1 MISYGIGYTPAAAA
15 ATSVKISMPP
25 LYAAGD
31 FLVMA
36 VTAGGATASVV
47 SATAPS
53 GWTALSGS
61 GTAPSVFYRTATGT
75 EPSSYTVTLGA
86 SATASGFIAAYP
98 AVTLASSAFRSSAAS
113 VTSYSPAFPSG
124 VTGSQTV
131 LLIAAAVSTS
141 TNVLEGVYGCQN
153 INLPPSWTT
162 EVPVFGQAMP
172 ANTPAVLP
180 CAVGMCDIAGSA
192 GTPVLTS
199 PVDCQIFAAYLVLN
213 ITGTPPAAPY
223 TVTATSDGPTAALGA
238 ALTVKALTGAD
249 TAQYIFANGAYNN
262 LTANGVNLP
271 PSIPITPVA
280 SGSLVYG
287 AVTENTN
294 GVSAVPYTADANTTF
309 SQNIADTLNVCI
321 YGTFRGTAAT
331 TAGTPVTLGGSAP
344 DNNFWTAAVAEVLAA
359 PGKTLAETAT
369 ATASATVA
377 GAFSTTSLALPASF
391 ASQPAPG
398 TLLVAM
404 VSANS
409 GFGNGNAAFT
419 ITDTLGLT
427 WYLGDQQ
434 SYPSYSGVWFA
445 TVPQPPSSYVIE
457 DEASGSVLDEGG
469 SQVYDESGPGNTSV
483 FRSPNKAVAGK
494 ARVRKGTAAGSPG
507 APYVFVPVVVAPF
520 TQPNRAVSGRPSAHR
535 GTSAAENLGA
545 AYVFVPVYAAP
556 FTQPS
561 QAVPA
566 HPAARHGTSAGSSG
580 APYAFVPP
588 SHTYDIL
595 DESGSAVFD
604 EAGGNVYDES
614 GPGPAPGSPA
624 WSAARAGLSGDES
637 AVNWASQVS
646 QFLTTHGIVPVYS
659 GSRIW
664 TVAQPAAAFNGS
676 FAWLDST
683 TAGWLPDALVS
694 QPFALPPGST
704 AVGRVQVPVTASG
717 NGADLQV
724 TLCPDNGS
732 GSPQLSSPLASV
744 TVPAS
749 HVAALSANGSLAAA
763 GPLATA
769 QFNTAFLGAP
779 GTGPWAQP
787 AVSANGAGS
796 YATPA
801 TSGGFTALI
810 GGYDATA
817 NAASGYTA
825 VIASQGASVSGG
837 VTQPALPQAAYY
849 TCAAITTDS
858 VVVAGG
864 RNNTTGFATVWTA
877 SWDAGTGTIGSW
889 SAQQALPAA
898 VVYGAM
904 ASWGTTVYVIGGSP
918 AGAASGAVSSVWTA
932 SSASG
937 QVSAWT
943 AAPPLP
949 VKLQQAYAAV
959 IGNWLVVAGGLG
971 TSGTAVAST
980 WYSAINADGS
990 LAGWQ
995 QGPALPLAV
1004 FAFGPGWN
1012 TVATD
1017 SALAIV
1023 SGTATTPAT
1032 SPYTQVLAVSPD
1044 GPAPAWQL
1052 QNWGGSVFGV
1062 FQCAAYPAAGPGQW
1076 QAFNLHLSSYDT
1088 ALMSPVP
1095 LLSVPLPVSGL
1106 TPGATYHVVLRQ
1118 AGGSDTDSLALGAMA
1133 SSGTGWLWQAKAG
1146 GAWTPNPG
1154 QQVAVNVFDQ
1164 APGGSVLHLVQDAGA
1179 GVTTLAWQGASG
1191 LLNGVLE
1198 SAVFPPGSPQ
1208 ATLPSVVQ
1216 VTYGTGGVPT
1226 GLVQLT

>member
-1 MISYGIGYTPAAAA
+1 MTALISYSVAITPIDVP
-15 ATSVKISMPP
+15 ATAVTVTPP
-25 LYAAGD
+25 PVYSAGNL
-31 FLVMA
+31 LVMA
-36 VTAGGATASVV
+36 VAGNTAAGTPVAAGT
-47 SATAPS
+47 PS
-53 GWTALSGS
+53 GWTALSSSGS
-61 GTAPSVFYRTATGT
+61 PLGVFYKTAGS
-75 EPSSYTVTLGA
+75 EPASYTVTLGSACNA
-86 SATASGFIAAYP
+86 SVFVAAYP
-98 AVTLASSAFRSSAAS
+98 AATIASHAFASSAAG
-113 VTSYSPAFPSG
+113 VTSYAATAPSG
-124 VTGSQTV
+124 VTGSQLV
-131 LLIAAAVSTS
+131 LMPAAAFASTGAVKNPVGNANFNFPAGATADVPAFASTQPLAGPYTAAVGLSEIPGSALPGTLTYTTAQQSALYAGFIVLTLTGTS
-141 TNVLEGVYGCQN
+141 TLF
-153 INLPPSWTT
+153 P
-162 EVPVFGQAMP
+162 
-172 ANTPAVLP
+172 
-180 CAVGMCDIAGSA
+180 
-192 GTPVLTS
+192 
-199 PVDCQIFAAYLVLN
+199 
-213 ITGTPPAAPY
+213 
-223 TVTATSDGPTAALGA
+223 VTATVAYPEGTPGL
-238 ALTVKALTGAD
+238 ALTVKALTGAQPAAAIYAD
-249 TAQYIFANGAYNN
+249 GAFAFVYG
-262 LTANGVNLP
+262 NGVSQA
-271 PSIPITPVA
+271 PSVTLTPAA

-287 AVTENTN
+287 AVAENFSVT
-294 GVSAVPYTADANTTF
+294 SAVPFTAAPDTTF
-309 SQNIADTLNVCI
+309 SQNVADTANTCI
-321 YGTFRGTAAT
+321 YGTFRGTAVT
-331 TAGTPVTLGGSAP
+331 TGGAPVTLGGSAP
-344 DNNFWTAAVAEVLAA
+344 VNGFFTASVAEILAA
-359 PGKTLAETAT
+359 PGSSLTETAT
-369 ATASATVA
+369 ARAVGTVPGNFATTAVA
-377 GAFSTTSLALPASF
+377 QTAVFTAA
-391 ASQPAPG
+391 PAPG

-404 VSANS
+404 VAANS
-409 GFGNGNAAFT
+409 RFGDGPAGVT
-419 ITDTLGLT
+419 ITDPLGLT
-427 WYLGDQQ
+427 WYLGAAQQ
-434 SYPSYSGVWFA
+434 YPSYTGVWYA
-445 TVPQPPSSYVIE
+445 TVPAPPSSYVIE
-457 DEASGSVLDEGG
+457 DEGGGSVLDEGG
-469 SQVYDESGPGNTSV
+469 NPVYDESGPGSTSV
-483 FRSPNKAVAGK
+483 FRAPNKAVAGK
-494 ARVRKGTAAGSPG
+494 ARARKGTAAGSPG
-507 APYVFVPVVVAPF
+507 APYTFVPVVVAPF
-520 TQPNRAVSGRPSAHR
+520 TQPARAVSGRPSARR
-535 GTSAAENLGA
+535 GAAAAENLGA
-545 AYVFVPVYAAP
+545 AYVFVQVYPAP
-556 FTQPS
+556 FTQPG

-566 HPAARHGTSAGSSG
+566 RPAARHGTSAGSAG
-580 APYAFVPP
+580 APYAYVPP
-588 SHTYDIL
+588 AHDYDIL
-595 DESGSAVFD
+595 DEAGSAVLD

-614 GPGPAPGSPA
+614 GPGPAPNSPA

-659 GSRIW
+659 GNRTW
-664 TVAQPAAAFNGS
+664 TVAQPAASFNGS
-676 FAWLDST
+676 FTWLDGT
-683 TAGWLPDALVS
+683 TPGWLPDALVS

-744 TVPAS
+744 TIPAS
-749 HVAALSANGSLAAA
+749 HVSAVSASGSLATA

-769 QFNTAFLGAP
+769 QFNTAFLGAA

-837 VTQPALPQAAYY
+837 VTQPVLPQAAYY

-864 RNNTTGFATVWTA
+864 RSNTAGFATVWTA
-877 SWDAGTGTIGSW
+877 SWDSGTGTIGSW

-904 ASWGTTVYVIGGSP
+904 ASRGTTVYVIGGSP

-971 TSGTAVAST
+971 TSGTAVTST
-980 WYSAINADGS
+980 WYSAINGDGS

-1023 SGTATTPAT
+1023 SGTATTPAA
-1032 SPYTQVLAVSPD
+1032 SPYTQVLTVSPD
-1044 GPAPAWQL
+1044 GPAPAWQV

-1076 QAFNLHLSSYDT
+1076 QAFNLHLSSFDT

-1118 AGGSDTDSLALGAMA
+1118 AGGSQTDSLALGAMA

-1164 APGGSVLHLVQDAGA
+1164 TPGGSVLHLVQDSGA

-1191 LLNGVLE
+1191 LLSGVLE

-1216 VTYGTGGVPT
+1216 VTYGAGGIPT